1 VGRRF
6 WSILGFSALGVVMA
20 GCGGGG
26 SSAPVTAPSIAP
38 TSTPAPQPV
47 APVGPLF
54 VAGPNQVVAFPIGAQ
69 GAAAPSNT
77 FGPFGGGSDANP
89 PWTRVA
95 ALGAGPGGSTIIG
108 TETFFRGVVGPG
120 PTGSF
125 VCNIYVYA
133 ANANSNPLSTPTC
146 SGDLY
151 PAAVYGR
158 ANGDVDYLA
167 QPYSGQN
174 QIIRIRAS
182 DGTSVV
188 RLTAVNGQGFAG
200 FTEDAA
206 GDLYITDGSTV
217 KVYNGQSDVAQAAP
231 VRTVALSVSA
241 SFVALAADGTI
252 YAAPNNPGSVEAIA
266 PSGATRTV
274 GPFVKRIGAIATD
287 SAWQLYVGLDTPPQG
302 GNTEVDVFAANAS
315 GNSPLRVLTNPISGY
330 PANTAAMI
338 FGIAIGK

>member
-1 VGRRF
+1 VGRRL
-6 WSILGFSALGVVMA
+6 WSILGFSALGILLA

-26 SSAPVTAPSIAP
+26 SSAPITAPPIAP

-69 GAAAPSNT
+69 GAATPLNA

-89 PWTRVA
+89 PWTKVA

-108 TETFFRGVVGPG
+108 TETFFAGQDEGP
-120 PTGSF
+120 PARY
-125 VCNIYVYA
+125 VCNIYVIA
-133 ANANSNPLSTPTC
+133 ANASSNPLTPTC

-158 ANGDVDYLA
+158 TNGDVDYLA

-174 QIIRIRAS
+174 EIIRIRAS

-188 RLTAVNGQGFAG
+188 RLTAANGQGFSF

-217 KVYNGQSDVAQAAP
+217 KEYSGQSDVAQAAP

-241 SFVALAADGTI
+241 SFLALAADGTI
-252 YAAPNNPGSVEAIA
+252 YAAPHSPGSIEAIT
-266 PSGATRTV
+266 PSGLTRTV
-274 GPFVKRIGAIATD
+274 GPFAKQIGAIATD
-287 SAWQLYVGLDTPPQG
+287 SAFQLYVGLNTPNG
-302 GNTEVDVFAANAS
+302 GNTEVDVFAANAT
-315 GNSPLRVLTNPISGY
+315 GNSPLRVLTNPIGGY
-330 PANTAAMI
+330 PANTLALI
-338 FGIAIGK
+338 DGIAIGQ